1 MCNEMFGIHII
12 KILSYISPSRI
23 YFIIISQCAVK
34 TKLNILT
41 LQYHYYKPI
50 SHLQLTLKSIHLM
63 LLTLLYC
70 PTCLLM
76 GMSPLLMACLHFALY
91 VFSAFEKEVATT
103 PVLLPWDS
111 RDRGA
116 RQSTIHGIA
125 KSWTLAIHTE
135 VIFLLKG
142 LSKTSAHW

>member
-34 TKLNILT
+34 TRLNILT

-50 SHLQLTLKSIHLM
+50 SHLQLTLKSTHLM

-76 GMSPLLMACLHFALY
+76 GMSPWLMACSSLCLVCHLCIWEGSSNHSSTLALRFQGQRSQAEY
-91 VFSAFEKEVATT
+91 N
-103 PVLLPWDS
+103 PWDHKEL
-111 RDRGA
+111 D
-116 RQSTIHGIA
+116 
-125 KSWTLAIHTE
+125 
-135 VIFLLKG
+135 
-142 LSKTSAHW
+142 TSYTYWSHIPS